1 MDLKKIR
8 SRPMGKSINKY
19 KLKVATI
26 TFLSLSGLS
35 SIIVA
40 SFWWEG
46 LNERDTIDIIFS
58 ETETLRPET
67 YESLIN
73 EIIEDSTENNKINKI
88 TRLIEDHPYVKA
100 VRISRHYPSQIR
112 IEVIEREPIA
122 IVNKDPMVLLDKNG
136 FVLPNIGNLN
146 KYNLPI
152 MSNFN
157 LDNELYPHGERALS
171 VKVIECVSLLVQLK
185 DEYDGLY
192 NNLSEI
198 KMSSSNEIELILADE
213 GTHIYLGNKQINSRL
228 NILKE
233 FENELRP
240 NDISGFSY
248 LDIRYENQ
256 VIGKRR
262 HS

>member
-73 EIIEDSTENNKINKI
+73 EIIDDSTENNKIIKTVNNIKTI
-88 TRLIEDHPYVKA
+88 TCPIYKSSHNFLGS
-100 VRISRHYPSQIR
+100 RIP
-112 IEVIEREPIA
+112 A
-122 IVNKDPMVLLDKNG
+122 ILQ
-136 FVLPNIGNLN
+136 
-146 KYNLPI
+146 
-152 MSNFN
+152 
-157 LDNELYPHGERALS
+157 A
-171 VKVIECVSLLVQLK
+171 C
-185 DEYDGLY
+185 
-192 NNLSEI
+192 
-198 KMSSSNEIELILADE
+198 
-213 GTHIYLGNKQINSRL
+213 
-228 NILKE
+228 
-233 FENELRP
+233 
-240 NDISGFSY
+240 
-248 LDIRYENQ
+248 
-256 VIGKRR
+256 
-262 HS
+262 